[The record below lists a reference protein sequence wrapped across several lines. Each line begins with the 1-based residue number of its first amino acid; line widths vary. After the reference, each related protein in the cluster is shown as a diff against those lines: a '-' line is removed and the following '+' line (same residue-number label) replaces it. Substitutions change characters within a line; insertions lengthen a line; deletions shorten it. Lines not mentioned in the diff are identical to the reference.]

1 MKTTVLNK
9 QQFHMMT
16 RNEFSSSM
24 SILIDTKQDIRSLPT
39 VVEKFVGTDLTR
51 VSILVI
57 KHQ

>member
-39 VVEKFVGTDLTR
+39 VVEKFIGTDLTR

>member
-24 SILIDTKQDIRSLPT
+24 SILIDSKQDIRSLPT
-39 VVEKFVGTDLTR
+39 VVEKFIGTDLTR